1 MTDILY
7 LPPFNLTS
15 VGGLTVSKQST
26 IRTQI
31 GFLTHHISGKAFP
44 VSDLLTTRLVET
56 LANQITLNE
65 TLADALV
72 SCRTIVFNFRD
83 KSYSAE
89 QGGFHPVEICL
100 VKHSSGD
107 WHYQYVTD
115 FAYMGN
121 YYPELEKA
129 LDFDFESHGAY
140 SCGIPERTEQG
151 AHELYQLW
159 ERNFLAYVE
168 MDVYDDIRVQ
178 V

>member
-1 MTDILY
+1 M
-7 LPPFNLTS
+7 
-15 VGGLTVSKQST
+15 SKQST